1 MTTASANIFDVRGAY
16 REDGEKIAMTILYL
30 VKDNG
35 EISIS
40 ADKFGSIS
48 ISSSKGIAHDLDTFV
63 SAFDVVLNSVHLN
76 LY

>member
-1 MTTASANIFDVRGAY
+1 MQATSLFDATGVY
-16 REDGEKIAMTILYL
+16 RENGEKVAMTILYL